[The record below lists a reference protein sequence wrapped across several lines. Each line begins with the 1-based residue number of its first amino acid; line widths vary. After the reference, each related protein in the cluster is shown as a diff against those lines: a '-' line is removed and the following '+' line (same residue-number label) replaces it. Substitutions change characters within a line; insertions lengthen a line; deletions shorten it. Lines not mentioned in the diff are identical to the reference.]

1 MRLLGLVAVVALLP
15 AMTGPVQASEIGP
28 GPLVLA
34 LCGGGHVL
42 VPLGN
47 GDAPAPGTAPCCAK
61 GCQRDDKRRK
71 ARRANLRG

>member
-1 MRLLGLVAVVALLP
+1 MRLLGFLSVVALLP
-15 AMTGPVQASEIGP
+15 AMTGPVQAAEASP
-28 GPLVLA
+28 SRLVMA
-34 LCGGGHVL
+34 LCGGGHVV

-71 ARRANLRG
+71 DQRKKLPA